1 MNEEQK
7 NREDFIKKLMD
18 KSVLEKPSSGFTINV
33 MQILIEENKLVIQ
46 NKPLISRQ
54 MWLLI
59 FVSLLFFFCLIFY
72 FTNWQIEESPT
83 SKLFNNSIQQLFS
96 NLRFSK
102 TVTYS
107 LLIFS
112 VFSVSQVFFI
122 KSHFDKHNKT

>member
-7 NREDFIKKLMD
+7 NNEDFIKKLMD
-18 KSVLEKPSSGFTINV
+18 KSVLEKPSSDFTLNV
-33 MQILIEENKLVIQ
+33 MQVLIEENKLVTQ
-46 NKPLISRQ
+46 DKPLISRQ

-59 FVSLLFFFCLIFY
+59 LVCLLLFFSLIFY
-72 FTNWQIEESPT
+72 FMNWHIVETPT
-83 SKLFNNSIQQLFS
+83 STLFNNSIGRLFS

-122 KSHFDKHNKT
+122 KSHFDKHNKN